1 MNDFII
7 GTIRENINLIFSN
20 LHNLNDMIPRKLS
33 HLKDLNGRWTVN
45 DSGDIIPEQ
54 PNTLSIG
61 SLTNSVKKIYISQNS
76 LHIVKANSD
85 ASISSVKFGISE
97 DSSLSVTEE
106 KYSNEETI
114 TDEKVE
120 PIEVKPLTVPTE
132 TQLLLSDNN
141 KIIIN
146 ALKNVDNIANST
158 NSIIIN
164 ASSSPITADNPGLY
178 ISSLSEKSENNLLDE
193 NIKPLYYDP
202 DSKEILRSDGSG
214 HFTNLNVSGIIK
226 GPSELIIDP
235 SPINDNTGIVR
246 IKGNLIVDGT
256 QTLINSNVVK
266 IDDSIVSIKGS
277 TQGSSGIEIK
287 DEDNTLANF
296 LYDGTNDKW
305 KTDNKDLDIGTGKI
319 TVNEVISKSF
329 GNLLFTQTISSG
341 VTENIL
347 LSDKIVDSEDLQVG
361 IFSISIIDSSGQTGS
376 VGVYL
381 MTKIFN
387 NFFYTVLIE
396 KNTGYSELSFS
407 SETGILSVIGDSS
420 SDVSLEIKIL
430 NITKRDTV

>member
-45 DSGDIIPEQ
+45 DSGDIIPEE

-61 SLTNSVKKIYISQNS
+61 SLTKSVKKIYVSQNS

-85 ASISSVKFGISE
+85 ASVSSVKFGISE
-97 DSSLSVTEE
+97 DNSLSVVEE
-106 KYSNEETI
+106 RYSSEEI
-114 TDEKVE
+114 IIDEKTE
-120 PIEVKPLTVPTE
+120 PIEIKPLTVPTK
-132 TQLLLSDNN
+132 TQLLFSDNN
-141 KIIIN
+141 NIIIN
-146 ALKNVDNIANST
+146 ALKNVNNITNST

-164 ASSSPITADNPGLY
+164 ASSSPMTADNPGLY

-202 DSKEILRSDGSG
+202 DSKEILSSDGSG

-226 GPSELIIDP
+226 GPQELIIDP
-235 SPINDNTGIVR
+235 SPINDNAGVVR

-305 KTDNKDLDIGTGKI
+305 KTGNKDLDIGTGKI
-319 TVNEVISKSF
+319 TVNEIISKSV

-347 LSDKIVDSEDLQVG
+347 LSELIDSEDLQVG
-361 IFSISIIDSSGQTGS
+361 IFSIP
-376 VGVYL
+376 
-381 MTKIFN
+381 
-387 NFFYTVLIE
+387 
-396 KNTGYSELSFS
+396 FS
-407 SETGILSVIGDSS
+407 
-420 SDVSLEIKIL
+420 
-430 NITKRDTV
+430 

>member
-1 MNDFII
+1 M
-7 GTIRENINLIFSN
+7 
-20 LHNLNDMIPRKLS
+20 
-33 HLKDLNGRWTVN
+33 
-45 DSGDIIPEQ
+45 
-54 PNTLSIG
+54 
-61 SLTNSVKKIYISQNS
+61 
-76 LHIVKANSD
+76 
-85 ASISSVKFGISE
+85 
-97 DSSLSVTEE
+97 
-106 KYSNEETI
+106 
-114 TDEKVE
+114 
-120 PIEVKPLTVPTE
+120 
-132 TQLLLSDNN
+132 
-141 KIIIN
+141 
-146 ALKNVDNIANST
+146 
-158 NSIIIN
+158 
-164 ASSSPITADNPGLY
+164 TADNPGLY

-202 DSKEILRSDGSG
+202 DSKEILSSDGSG

-305 KTDNKDLDIGTGKI
+305 KTGNKDLDIGTGKI
-319 TVNEVISKSF
+319 TVNEIISKSV

-347 LSDKIVDSEDLQVG
+347 LSELIDSEDLQVG

-381 MTKIFN
+381 MTKIFD
-387 NFFYTVLIE
+387 NFFYTILIE
-396 KNTGYSELSFS
+396 KNIGHSELSFS

-420 SDVSLEIKIL
+420 RDVSLEIKIL

>member
-45 DSGDIIPEQ
+45 DSGDIIPEE

-61 SLTNSVKKIYISQNS
+61 SLTNSVKKIYVSQNS

-85 ASISSVKFGISE
+85 ASVSSVKFGISE
-97 DSSLSVTEE
+97 DNSLSVVEE
-106 KYSNEETI
+106 KYSNEENI
-114 TDEKVE
+114 IDEKTE
-120 PIEVKPLTVPTE
+120 PIEIKPLTVPTK
-132 TQLLLSDNN
+132 TQLLFSDNN
-141 KIIIN
+141 NIIIN
-146 ALKNVDNIANST
+146 ALKNVNNITNST

-164 ASSSPITADNPGLY
+164 ASSSPMTADNPGLY
-178 ISSLSEKSENNLLDE
+178 ISSLSEKSENNLLTE

-202 DSKEILRSDGSG
+202 DSKEILSSDGSG

-226 GPSELIIDP
+226 GPPELIIDP
-235 SPINDNTGIVR
+235 SPINDNAGVVR

-305 KTDNKDLDIGTGKI
+305 KTGNKDLDIGTGKI
-319 TVNEVISKSF
+319 TVNEIISKSV

-347 LSDKIVDSEDLQVG
+347 LSELIDSEDLQVG
-361 IFSISIIDSSGQTGS
+361 IFSISIIESTGQTGS

-381 MTKIFN
+381 MTKIFD
-387 NFFYTVLIE
+387 NFFYTILIE
-396 KNTGYSELSFS
+396 KNIGHSELSFS

-420 SDVSLEIKIL
+420 RDVSLEIKIL

>member
-45 DSGDIIPEQ
+45 DSGDIIPEE

-61 SLTNSVKKIYISQNS
+61 SLTKSVKKIYVSQNS

-85 ASISSVKFGISE
+85 ASVSSVKFGISE
-97 DSSLSVTEE
+97 DNSLSVTEE
-106 KYSNEETI
+106 RYSSEEI
-114 TDEKVE
+114 IIDEKTE
-120 PIEVKPLTVPTE
+120 PIEIKPLTVPTK
-132 TQLLLSDNN
+132 TQLLFSDNN
-141 KIIIN
+141 NIIIN
-146 ALKNVDNIANST
+146 ALKNVNNITNST

-164 ASSSPITADNPGLY
+164 ASSSPMTADNPGLY
-178 ISSLSEKSENNLLDE
+178 ISSLSEKPENNLLDE

-202 DSKEILRSDGSG
+202 DSKEILSSDGSG

-226 GPSELIIDP
+226 GPQELIIDP
-235 SPINDNTGIVR
+235 SPINDNAGVVR

-305 KTDNKDLDIGTGKI
+305 KTGNKDLDIGTGKI
-319 TVNEVISKSF
+319 TVNEIISKSV

-347 LSDKIVDSEDLQVG
+347 LSELIDSEDLQVG

-381 MTKIFN
+381 MTKIFD
-387 NFFYTVLIE
+387 NFFYTILIE
-396 KNTGYSELSFS
+396 KNIGHSELSFS

-420 SDVSLEIKIL
+420 RDVSLEIKIL

>member
-45 DSGDIIPEQ
+45 DSGDIIPEE

-61 SLTNSVKKIYISQNS
+61 SLTNSVKKIYVSQNS

-85 ASISSVKFGISE
+85 ASVSSVKFGISE
-97 DSSLSVTEE
+97 DNSLSVTEE
-106 KYSNEETI
+106 RYSSEEI
-114 TDEKVE
+114 IIDEKTE
-120 PIEVKPLTVPTE
+120 PIEIKPLTVPTK
-132 TQLLLSDNN
+132 TQLLFSDNN
-141 KIIIN
+141 NIIIN
-146 ALKNVDNIANST
+146 ALKNVNNITNST

-164 ASSSPITADNPGLY
+164 ASSSPMTADNPGLY
-178 ISSLSEKSENNLLDE
+178 ISSLSEKPENNLLDE

-202 DSKEILRSDGSG
+202 DSKEILSSDGSG

-226 GPSELIIDP
+226 GPQELIIDP
-235 SPINDNTGIVR
+235 SPINDNAGVVR

-305 KTDNKDLDIGTGKI
+305 KTGNKDLDIGTGKI
-319 TVNEVISKSF
+319 TVNEIISKSV

-347 LSDKIVDSEDLQVG
+347 LSELIDSEDLQVG

-381 MTKIFN
+381 MTKIFD
-387 NFFYTVLIE
+387 NFFYTILIE
-396 KNTGYSELSFS
+396 KNIGHSELSFS

-420 SDVSLEIKIL
+420 RDVSLEIKIL

>member
-45 DSGDIIPEQ
+45 DSGDIIPEE

-61 SLTNSVKKIYISQNS
+61 SLTNSVKKIYVSQNS

-85 ASISSVKFGISE
+85 ASVSSVKFGISE
-97 DSSLSVTEE
+97 DNSLSVVEE
-106 KYSNEETI
+106 KYSNEENI
-114 TDEKVE
+114 IDEKTE
-120 PIEVKPLTVPTE
+120 PIEIKPLTAPTK
-132 TQLLLSDNN
+132 TQLLFSDNN
-141 KIIIN
+141 NIIIN
-146 ALKNVDNIANST
+146 ALKNVNNITNST

-164 ASSSPITADNPGLY
+164 ASSSPMTADNPGLY
-178 ISSLSEKSENNLLDE
+178 ISSLSEKSENNLLTE

-202 DSKEILRSDGSG
+202 DSKEILSSDGSG

-226 GPSELIIDP
+226 GPPELIIDP
-235 SPINDNTGIVR
+235 SPINDNAGVVR

-305 KTDNKDLDIGTGKI
+305 KTGNKDLDIGTGKI
-319 TVNEVISKSF
+319 TVNEIISKSV

-347 LSDKIVDSEDLQVG
+347 LSELIDSEDLQVG

-381 MTKIFN
+381 MTKIFD
-387 NFFYTVLIE
+387 NFFYTILIE
-396 KNTGYSELSFS
+396 KNIGHSELSFS

-420 SDVSLEIKIL
+420 RDVSLEIKIL

>member
-45 DSGDIIPEQ
+45 DSGDIIPEE

-61 SLTNSVKKIYISQNS
+61 SLTNSVKKIYVSQNS

-85 ASISSVKFGISE
+85 ASVSSVKFGISE
-97 DSSLSVTEE
+97 DNSLSVVEE
-106 KYSNEETI
+106 KYSNEENI
-114 TDEKVE
+114 IDEKTE
-120 PIEVKPLTVPTE
+120 PIEIKPLTVPTK
-132 TQLLLSDNN
+132 TQLLFSDNN
-141 KIIIN
+141 NIIIN
-146 ALKNVDNIANST
+146 ALKNVNNITNST

-164 ASSSPITADNPGLY
+164 ASSSPMTADNPGLY
-178 ISSLSEKSENNLLDE
+178 ISSLSEKSENNLLTE

-202 DSKEILRSDGSG
+202 DSKEILSSDGSG

-226 GPSELIIDP
+226 GPPELIIDP
-235 SPINDNTGIVR
+235 SPINDNAGVVR

-287 DEDNTLANF
+287 DDDNTLANF

-319 TVNEVISKSF
+319 TVNEIISKSV

-347 LSDKIVDSEDLQVG
+347 LSELIDSEDLQVG

-381 MTKIFN
+381 MTKIFD
-387 NFFYTVLIE
+387 NFFYTILIE
-396 KNTGYSELSFS
+396 KNIGHSELSFS

-420 SDVSLEIKIL
+420 RDVSLEIKIL

>member
-45 DSGDIIPEQ
+45 DSGDIIPEE

-61 SLTNSVKKIYISQNS
+61 SLTNSVKKIYVSQNS

-85 ASISSVKFGISE
+85 ASVSSVKFGISE
-97 DSSLSVTEE
+97 DNSLSVVEE
-106 KYSNEETI
+106 KYSNEENI
-114 TDEKVE
+114 IDEKTE
-120 PIEVKPLTVPTE
+120 PIEIKPLTVPTK
-132 TQLLLSDNN
+132 TQLLFSDNN
-141 KIIIN
+141 NIIIN
-146 ALKNVDNIANST
+146 ALKNVNNITNST

-164 ASSSPITADNPGLY
+164 ASSSPMTADNPGLY
-178 ISSLSEKSENNLLDE
+178 ISSLSEKSENNLLTE

-202 DSKEILRSDGSG
+202 DSKEILSSDGSG

-226 GPSELIIDP
+226 GPPELIIDP
-235 SPINDNTGIVR
+235 SPINDNAGVVR

-305 KTDNKDLDIGTGKI
+305 KTGNKDLDIGTGKI
-319 TVNEVISKSF
+319 TVNEIISKSV

-347 LSDKIVDSEDLQVG
+347 LSELIDSEDLQVG

-381 MTKIFN
+381 MTKIFD
-387 NFFYTVLIE
+387 NFFYTILIE
-396 KNTGYSELSFS
+396 KNIGHSELSFS

-420 SDVSLEIKIL
+420 RDVSLEIKIL